1 MKRKLVSWNVNGIRA
16 TAKKGFVETFKELNT
31 DVLCLQETKAPIEEV
46 LKVVEPIGD
55 YSAYINSSKNRKG
68 YSGTCILS
76 KEEPIDEIQDIGI
89 YNHDQEGR
97 VLSLEFSDYYL
108 VNVYTPNS
116 GSELAR
122 LDYRQGWNIDF
133 KNFLLSLNRQKPV
146 IVCGLNGRGVVATA
160 SYEARRYGIKSGQ
173 PVFRARK
180 LCPQGYFVSPNFEK
194 YHAASDAIYDIFYQY
209 TNIIEPAGIDEAYLN
224 VTYNKKGIP
233 SATWIAQDIRYH
245 VFKETGLTV
254 SAGVAPNKLVAKIA
268 FLNRI
273 STN

>member
-46 LKVVEPIGD
+46 LKVVEPING
-55 YSAYINSSKNRKG
+55 YSAYINSSKSRKG

-76 KEEPIDEIQDIGI
+76 KEKAIDEIQDIGI

-97 VLSLEFSDYYL
+97 VISLEFSDYYL

-146 IVCGLNGRGVVATA
+146 IVCGDFNVAHQAMDLANPKSNYNKTAGYTQIEIDGFTNLLEAGFIDTFRFLYPEEIKYSYWSWRLN
-160 SYEARRYGIKSGQ
+160 
-173 PVFRARK
+173 ARK
-180 LCPQGYFVSPNFEK
+180 KNVGWRIDYFLVNESLKDKIIDATIDNEIEGSDHCPVSLV
-194 YHAASDAIYDIFYQY
+194 
-209 TNIIEPAGIDEAYLN
+209 IEI
-224 VTYNKKGIP
+224 
-233 SATWIAQDIRYH
+233 
-245 VFKETGLTV
+245 
-254 SAGVAPNKLVAKIA
+254 
-268 FLNRI
+268 
-273 STN
+273 

>member
-46 LKVVEPIGD
+46 LKVVEPING
-55 YSAYINSSKNRKG
+55 YSAYINSSKSRKG

-76 KEEPIDEIQDIGI
+76 KEKAIDEIQDIGI

-97 VLSLEFSDYYL
+97 VISLEFSDYYL

-116 GSELAR
+116 GSVLAR

-146 IVCGLNGRGVVATA
+146 IVCGDFNVAHQAMDLANPKSNYNKTAGYTQIEIDGFTNLLEAGFIDTFRFLYPEEIKYSYWSWRLN
-160 SYEARRYGIKSGQ
+160 
-173 PVFRARK
+173 ARK
-180 LCPQGYFVSPNFEK
+180 KNVGWRIDYFLVNESLKDKIFDATIDNEIEGSDHCPVSLV
-194 YHAASDAIYDIFYQY
+194 
-209 TNIIEPAGIDEAYLN
+209 IEI
-224 VTYNKKGIP
+224 
-233 SATWIAQDIRYH
+233 
-245 VFKETGLTV
+245 
-254 SAGVAPNKLVAKIA
+254 
-268 FLNRI
+268 
-273 STN
+273 

>member
-16 TAKKGFVETFKELNT
+16 TAKKRFVETLKELNT

-46 LKVVEPIGD
+46 LKVVEPIKD
-55 YSAYINSSKNRKG
+55 YSAYINSSKSRKG

-76 KEEPIDEIQDIGI
+76 KEKAIDEIQDIGI

-146 IVCGLNGRGVVATA
+146 IVCGDFNVAHQAIDLANPKSNYNKTA
-160 SYEARRYGIKSGQ
+160 GYTQIEIDGFTNLLEAGFIDTYRFLYPEEIKYSYWSWKQ
-173 PVFRARK
+173 NARK
-180 LCPQGYFVSPNFEK
+180 KNVGWRIDYFLVNESLKNK
-194 YHAASDAIYDIFYQY
+194 
-209 TNIIEPAGIDEAYLN
+209 IID
-224 VTYNKKGIP
+224 
-233 SATWIAQDIRYH
+233 
-245 VFKETGLTV
+245 
-254 SAGVAPNKLVAKIA
+254 AKIYNEIEGSDHCPVS
-268 FLNRI
+268 LEI
-273 STN
+273 EL

>member
-146 IVCGLNGRGVVATA
+146 IVCGDFNVAHQAIDLANPKSNYNTTAGYTQIEIDGFTNLLEAGFIDTYRFLYPEEIKYSYWSWRLN
-160 SYEARRYGIKSGQ
+160 AREKNVGWRID
-173 PVFRARK
+173 
-180 LCPQGYFVSPNFEK
+180 YFLVNESLK
-194 YHAASDAIYDIFYQY
+194 DK
-209 TNIIEPAGIDEAYLN
+209 IID
-224 VTYNKKGIP
+224 
-233 SATWIAQDIRYH
+233 
-245 VFKETGLTV
+245 
-254 SAGVAPNKLVAKIA
+254 AKIYNEVEGSDHCPVS
-268 FLNRI
+268 LEI
-273 STN
+273 EL